1 MLSVLRRK
9 NFAIVWLGGLA
20 SLTGDWAMFA
30 GLPLAVYQMTGSTL
44 ALGLTTIANA
54 IPLLVLGSVAGVF
67 VDRWDRRRTM
77 LVADVLL
84 GLVLLPM
91 LLVTSAERLW
101 LLLAALMLESS
112 IVQFYRPADGAL
124 LPRLVGS
131 DELVAA
137 NALTGLNMNIARL
150 VGPAIGALL
159 VSLSGIGGVV
169 LFDAATFFLAG
180 SSLLL
185 VRIDGRPEPQA
196 GNRDVG
202 SVWREWLAG
211 LAIVRSQLTPRII
224 FLCLAISGLGE
235 GIMATLF
242 VAFTRRVLQSDD
254 LGYAWLI
261 SAQAVG
267 GLVGGL
273 ALARF
278 GRRVPPALLLGGGA
292 VLGGVI
298 DLLIFY
304 APLYAPMVRPT
315 LLLPVLLMVV
325 VGGPFAAFNAG
336 SMTLTQAAVGDA
348 FRGRLLGLFFA
359 VMALS
364 GIVGMGLAG
373 ALGDTVGIIPMLT
386 FDSMTYVVAGGM
398 VLLVLG
404 RPRAAGVN
412 QAARDRLHERDTCAY
427 DRR

>member
-1 MLSVLRRK
+1 
-9 NFAIVWLGGLA
+9 
-20 SLTGDWAMFA
+20 
-30 GLPLAVYQMTGSTL
+30 
-44 ALGLTTIANA
+44 
-54 IPLLVLGSVAGVF
+54 
-67 VDRWDRRRTM
+67 M
-77 LVADVLL
+77 LVADLLL

-101 LLLAALMLESS
+101 VLIAALMAESS
-112 IVQFYRPADGAL
+112 IIQFYRPAEGAL
-124 LPRLVGS
+124 LPRLVPT

-137 NALTGLNMNIARL
+137 NALNGLNMNIARL

-169 LFDAATFFLAG
+169 LFDAASFFLAG
-180 SSLLL
+180 LILLL

-196 GNRDVG
+196 GNRDIG

-211 LAIVRSQLTPRII
+211 LAIVRTRLTPRII

-242 VAFTRRVLQSDD
+242 VAFTLRVLQSDE

-267 GLVGGL
+267 GLIGGL
-273 ALARF
+273 ALGRF
-278 GRRVPPALLLGGGA
+278 GRRVPPAFLLGGGA

-304 APLYAPMVRPT
+304 APVYAPMVRPT
-315 LLLPVLLMVV
+315 LLLPVVLMVV
-325 VGGPFAAFNAG
+325 VGGPFAAFTAG
-336 SMTLTQAAVGDA
+336 FMTLAQSAVGDA
-348 FRGRLLGLFFA
+348 FRGRLLGLFFT
-359 VMALS
+359 VTALS

-373 ALGDTVGIIPMLT
+373 ALGDTFGIIPMLT

-398 VLLVLG
+398 VLIVLG
-404 RPRAAGVN
+404 RPRAVSASQAG
-412 QAARDRLHERDTCAY
+412 QAHDGSGLVPP
-427 DRR
+427 